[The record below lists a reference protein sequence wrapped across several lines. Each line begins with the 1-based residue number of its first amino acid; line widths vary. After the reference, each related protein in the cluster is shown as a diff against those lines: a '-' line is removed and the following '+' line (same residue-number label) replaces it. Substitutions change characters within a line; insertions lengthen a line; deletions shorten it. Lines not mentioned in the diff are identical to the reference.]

1 MNIDEVNLNEQ
12 INFYNPNDKPAQL
25 VTGQLYL
32 AHITDVKIAEVRV
45 RNKYKAK
52 VYNCWVALAKENAGN
67 MVTDANGKEIVSCK
81 FAGRKIKSKGV
92 FMFLNPQEG
101 DDFEANNGANEQF
114 LRFAECIGHEP
125 KTIEVDIDGVK
136 TEVLQFPNLTEGD
149 ITNKPIKVYVDKAPY
164 RDKEGNQ
171 KEGLIVK
178 GWDKWSDGKSL
189 DEEVPF

>member
-1 MNIDEVNLNEQ
+1 MNIDGVNLNEQ

-25 VTGQLYL
+25 VIKQIYL
-32 AHITDVKIAEVRV
+32 AHITDVKIAEVKV

-52 VYNCWVALAKENAGN
+52 VYNCWVTLAKENAGN
-67 MVTDANGKEIVSCK
+67 IVKDADGKDVDSGR

-101 DDFEANNGANEQF
+101 DDFEANNGGNELF
-114 LRFAECIGHEP
+114 LKFAESIGNEP

-136 TEVLQFPNLTEGD
+136 TEVLQFPNLAESD
-149 ITNKPIKVYVDKAPY
+149 IVGKPVKVYVDKAPY
-164 RDKEGNQ
+164 RDRDGNQ

-189 DEEVPF
+189 EDEVPF

>member
-25 VTGQLYL
+25 VIKQLYL
-32 AHITDVKIAEVRV
+32 AHITDVKIAEVKV

-52 VYNCWVALAKENAGN
+52 VYNCWVTLAKENAGN
-67 MVTDANGKEIVSCK
+67 IVKDADGKDVDSGR

-101 DDFEANNGANEQF
+101 DDFEANNGGNELF
-114 LRFAECIGHEP
+114 LKFAESIGNEP

-136 TEVLQFPNLTEGD
+136 TEVLQFPNLSESD
-149 ITNKPIKVYVDKAPY
+149 IVDKPVKVYVDKAPY
-164 RDKEGNQ
+164 RDRDGNQ

-189 DEEVPF
+189 EDEVPF

>member
-25 VTGQLYL
+25 VIKQIYL
-32 AHITDVKIAEVRV
+32 AHITDVKIAEVKV

-52 VYNCWVALAKENAGN
+52 VYNCWVTLAKENAGN
-67 MVTDANGKEIVSCK
+67 IVKDADGKDVDSGR

-101 DDFEANNGANEQF
+101 DDFEANNGGNELF
-114 LRFAECIGHEP
+114 LKFAESIGNEP

-136 TEVLQFPNLTEGD
+136 TEVLQFPNLAESD
-149 ITNKPIKVYVDKAPY
+149 IVDKPVKVYVDKAPY
-164 RDKEGNQ
+164 RDRDGNQ

-178 GWDKWSDGKSL
+178 GWDKWTDGKSL
-189 DEEVPF
+189 EDEVPF